1 MPYLHIKDP
10 KQLTQ
15 ITLTGLTEESLE
27 LIHRHKEL
35 LLPLVD
41 EIVEEL
47 YDEIYRV
54 DLLKKII
61 DDHSSLKRLKAA
73 QRGYLK
79 QAFSPIIDDAYIHNR
94 FLIGKA
100 HSKIGLDLPWYIS
113 TNRRYCQII
122 SKLLGDLL
130 PGDEAIR
137 LLNAI
142 EATLNFDMQI
152 TVDAYNEVELDK
164 ALYPL
169 RYEFRNLEIKS
180 GLTDE
185 DFDVLDSYNG
195 LLTFRLNDMFSR
207 YKKVL
212 MTRVPQDET
221 SMKFIESYV
230 PYMKNFLK
238 QFFYEKMYRDEAAC
252 HRIIRDW
259 TRKLNEYHVNDHL
272 LTSLVDTM
280 NEVFRDVFLEK
291 IQKNEKGVTLFLNS
305 FERYTRF
312 ILSIIKEFLK
322 PYRFLHTYSFL
333 TIFSYEISTIDF
345 GKLTWID
352 ENGAKMLEERGIS
365 ASGGLG
371 RRCYEVFYDRVLPC
385 IGCPAKVTNINES
398 VLTTREGGGDSS
410 YYKTWRL
417 KQSRLA
423 ELDHFLLVS
432 QDITEDAKVIFDTI
446 ESLLDLAEYR
456 DDDTGQHVNRIGV
469 LATKLAELAGC
480 DEKFIQD
487 IAVAAKFHD
496 IGKVGIPDSILNKP
510 GKLSSEEWESMKT
523 HVQIGHQILS
533 KLELPVIQMAASIA
547 KTHHERWDGSG
558 YPNQLKEKEIP
569 LEGRIVSIVDV
580 FDALLSKRAY
590 KEPFSPEKV
599 KEIIIESRGT
609 HFDPEI
615 TDLFLSMWD
624 EFLEIQRGST
634 DFTKL
639 V

>member
-1 MPYLHIKDP
+1 MAYLRIKDP
-10 KQLTQ
+10 KQLAQ
-15 ITLTGLTEESLE
+15 ISLTGLTEESLE
-27 LIHRHKEL
+27 LIHRHKDL

-41 EIVEEL
+41 EIVDEL

-54 DLLKKII
+54 DHLRNII
-61 DDHSSLKRLKAA
+61 DNHSSLERLKAA
-73 QRGYLK
+73 QRHYLK
-79 QAFSPIIDDAYIHNR
+79 QVFSPIIDDAYTHNR

-100 HSKIGLDLPWYIS
+100 HSKIGLDLPWFIS

-130 PGDEAIR
+130 PGDEAIH

-142 EATLNFDMQI
+142 EATLNFDMQM

-169 RYEFRNLEIKS
+169 RYEFRNLEKKS

-185 DFDVLDSYNG
+185 DFDILDAYSG
-195 LLTFRLNDMFSR
+195 LLTFRLNEMMNR

-212 MTRVPQDET
+212 TNRVPKDST
-221 SMKFIESYV
+221 KFMDSFI
-230 PYMKNFLK
+230 PYIKNFLK

-252 HRIIRDW
+252 YRIIRDW
-259 TRKLNEYHVNDHL
+259 TRSINEHHVNDHL

-280 NEVFRDVFLEK
+280 NEVFRDVFQEK
-291 IQKNEKGVTLFLNS
+291 MQRNEKGVSLFLAS
-305 FERYTRF
+305 FERYSRF

-333 TIFSYEISTIDF
+333 NMYSYEISTFDF

-352 ENGAKMLEERGIS
+352 EKASKLLENRGAT
-365 ASGGLG
+365 ASDSIGK
-371 RRCYEVFYDRVLPC
+371 RCYEVFYDRVLPC

-398 VLTTREGGGDSS
+398 VLTTHEKEGESS
-410 YYKTWRL
+410 YYKTWRF

-423 ELDHFLLVS
+423 ELDHLLLVS
-432 QDITEDAKVIFDTI
+432 QDITEDAKVIFDTV
-446 ESLLDLAEYR
+446 ESLLDLAEFR

-469 LATKLAELAGC
+469 LAAKLAELAGC

-487 IAVAAKFHD
+487 IGVAAKFHD

-510 GKLSSEEWESMKT
+510 GKLSSEEWESMKK

-547 KTHHERWDGSG
+547 KTHHERWDGTG
-558 YPNQLKEKEIP
+558 YPNQLKEKGIP

-590 KEPFSPEKV
+590 KEPFAPEKV
-599 KEIIIESRGT
+599 KEIIVEGKGS
-609 HFDPEI
+609 HFDPEL

-624 EFLEIQRGST
+624 EFLEIQREKT
-634 DFTKL
+634 DLSQF

>member
-1 MPYLHIKDP
+1 MAYLRIKDP
-10 KQLTQ
+10 KQLAQ
-15 ITLTGLTEESLE
+15 ISLTGLTEESLA

-35 LLPLVD
+35 LLSLVD

-47 YDEIYRV
+47 YDELYRV
-54 DLLKKII
+54 DHLKKII
-61 DDHSSLKRLKAA
+61 DDHSSLERLKAA
-73 QRGYLK
+73 QRHYLE
-79 QAFSPIIDDAYIHNR
+79 QVFSPVIDDTYTHNR

-113 TNRRYCQII
+113 TNRRFCQII
-122 SKLLGDLL
+122 SRLLGNLL
-130 PGDEAIR
+130 PGDEALR
-137 LLNAI
+137 LLDAI
-142 EATLNFDMQI
+142 EATLNFDMQM
-152 TVDAYNEVELDK
+152 TVEAYNEVELDK

-169 RYEFRNLEIKS
+169 RYEFRHLEKKS
-180 GLTDE
+180 GLTHD
-185 DFDVLDSYNG
+185 DFDILDSYSG
-195 LLTFRLNDMFSR
+195 LLTFRLNEVIER
-207 YKKVL
+207 YKIVL
-212 MTRVPQDET
+212 LKRVPQD
-221 SMKFIESYV
+221 SMKFMESFI
-230 PYMKNFLK
+230 PYIKNFLK

-252 HRIIRDW
+252 YRIIRDW
-259 TRKLNEYHVNDHL
+259 TRSINDHHVNDHL

-280 NEVFRDVFLEK
+280 NEVLRDVFQEK
-291 IQKNEKGVTLFLNS
+291 MQRNEKGVSLFLTS
-305 FERYTRF
+305 FERYSRF
-312 ILSIIKEFLK
+312 ILSILKEFLK

-333 TIFSYEISTIDF
+333 NIYSYEISTFDF

-352 ENGAKMLEERGIS
+352 EKASKLLENRGVS
-365 ASGGLG
+365 ASDSVGK
-371 RRCYEVFYDRVLPC
+371 RCYEVFYDRVLPC

-398 VLTTREGGGDSS
+398 VLTTRESEAESS
-410 YYKTWRL
+410 YYKTWRF

-432 QDITEDAKVIFDTI
+432 QDITEDAKVIFDTV

-456 DDDTGQHVNRIGV
+456 DDDTGQHVDRIGV
-469 LATKLAELAGC
+469 LAVKLAELAGC

-487 IAVAAKFHD
+487 IGVAAKFHD

-510 GKLSSEEWESMKT
+510 GKLSSEEWESMKK

-547 KTHHERWDGSG
+547 KTHHERWDGTG

-590 KEPFSPEKV
+590 KEPFAPEKV
-599 KEIIIESRGT
+599 KEIIVEGKGS
-609 HFDPEI
+609 HFDPEL

-624 EFLEIQRGST
+624 EFLDMQREKT
-634 DFTKL
+634 DRSQF